1 MFLQLV
7 ALLAIMG
14 GQAQGSGLPAAPRG
28 DGAQIPAGMTMLP
41 PSERDWQRCMRPLA
55 ADGTA
60 SSSLT
65 VRCARVVNGEPKD
78 CVLATGQESPVRHRA
93 AARCLAPA
101 HRFVDNQGQPA
112 NGGEVVIPIR
122 LSFTLTIYH

>member
-1 MFLQLV
+1 MFLQVL
-7 ALLAIMG
+7 ALLALVA
-14 GQAQGSGLPAAPRG
+14 GQAQGPGLQAPSRG

-41 PSERDWQRCMRPLA
+41 PDERGWQRCMRPLA

-60 SSSLT
+60 NSSLT

-78 CVLATGQESPVRHRA
+78 CVLATGQDAPVRHRA
-93 AARCLAPA
+93 AARCLAPL
-101 HRFVDNQGQPA
+101 HRFVDAQGQPA
-112 NGGEVVIPIR
+112 NGGEVVIPVR